1 MSLTLAL
8 SDPEGLAFC
17 TLKLNGLVSDDLL
30 HKIVLT
36 LLSLNMITPIYRVTE
51 QVYKMVDC
59 QKKLIYL
66 RKMPVN
72 ALIGPKNQETGRGV
86 KVLTLTVD
94 SFDVELVRL
103 KLIF

>member
-36 LLSLNMITPIYRVTE
+36 LLSLNMIIPIYRVTE

-59 QKKLIYL
+59 QKNLIYL